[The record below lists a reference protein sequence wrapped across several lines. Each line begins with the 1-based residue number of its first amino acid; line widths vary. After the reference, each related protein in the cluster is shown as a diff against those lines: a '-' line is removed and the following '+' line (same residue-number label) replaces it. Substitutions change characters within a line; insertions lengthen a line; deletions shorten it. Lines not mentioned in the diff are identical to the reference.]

1 MASDL
6 TPAKENKRSRDMV
19 SPLNAVSTN
28 PEKRMCSD
36 NVNTESVRCSPA
48 PMHPDD
54 IAKIA
59 QELKSLMTP
68 ELKSL
73 VAGPKHDLPDI
84 QAIIQETVTKAV
96 SAVKEQYDSVISSL
110 KAENAKLAA
119 KCEVLETK
127 LAQCVSAN
135 DDLEQYS
142 RRNCL
147 SISGVPQH
155 DDESTD
161 NIVLEIAKKINAN
174 INLTDIDRT
183 HRVGTKAVKDIIVKF
198 TSYRSRREFISKRK
212 ALKDNPDQR
221 YRRVFINE
229 NLTASRNKLLYEA
242 RQLVKAKRLLSAYSI
257 DGRIFVVDDKKH
269 RHLISCL
276 TDLDKFKS
284 NSASA

>member
-1 MASDL
+1 
-6 TPAKENKRSRDMV
+6 MV
-19 SPLNAVSTN
+19 SPLNTLSTN
-28 PEKRMCSD
+28 PEKKMCSD
-36 NVNTESVRCSPA
+36 TDTTESVQHSPA
-48 PMHPDD
+48 PMHPND

-73 VAGPKHDLPDI
+73 VARPKDDILDI
-84 QAIIQETVTKAV
+84 QAIIQEAVTKAV
-96 SAVKEQYDSVISSL
+96 GAVKEQYDSVISSL

-147 SISGVPQH
+147 RISGVPQH

-174 INLTDIDRT
+174 TNLTDIDRT
-183 HRVGTKAVKDIIVKF
+183 HRVGSNAVKDIIVKF
-198 TSYRSRREFISKRK
+198 TSYRSRREFFSKRK
-212 ALKDNPDQR
+212 TLKDSPDQR

-242 RQLVKAKRLLSAYSI
+242 RQLVKAKRLLSAYSM
-257 DGRIFVVDDKKH
+257 DGRIFVFDDKKH

-276 TDLDKFKS
+276 ADLDKFKS